1 MLWYGL
7 LLIVAMITT
16 LIAIFGIVVAAG
28 SGDPCIGLTVLV
40 IIIIACCSWW
50 GTARIEKAHTTV
62 QVEEVE
68 MVVQKTDIAQG
79 KNSLS
84 YYVSA
89 SNGVDSFVLK
99 VCSSDYVKVKV
110 GNSVIVRIT
119 TKTTLGHTTRTAE
132 YLRCSTP
139 EK

>member
-16 LIAIFGIVVAAG
+16 PIAIFGIVVAAG
-28 SGDPCIGLTVLV
+28 SGDPCICLPVLV

-50 GTARIEKAHTTV
+50 GAARIEKAHTTV
-62 QVEEVE
+62 QAEEVE
-68 MVVQKTDIAQG
+68 MVVQKTDITQG
-79 KNSLS
+79 KDYLS

-99 VCSSDYVKVKV
+99 VCSSDYVK
-110 GNSVIVRIT
+110 I
-119 TKTTLGHTTRTAE
+119 
-132 YLRCSTP
+132 
-139 EK
+139 

>member
-7 LLIVAMITT
+7 LLIVALITT

-28 SGDPCIGLTVLV
+28 SGDPCVGLSVLV

-50 GTARIEKAHTTV
+50 GTARIEKAYTTV
-62 QVEEVE
+62 QTEEAE
-68 MVVQKTDIAQG
+68 MVVQKTDIAQEKG
-79 KNSLS
+79 YLS

-99 VCSSDYVKVKV
+99 VCSSDYVKIDIGDPVL
-110 GNSVIVRIT
+110 VRIT

-132 YLRCSTP
+132 YLRCSIP
-139 EK
+139 EQ